1 MRHAPA
7 HARGF
12 TLFEMLAVILLIGV
26 IASLLAVGLGRGLQ
40 SMAERK
46 ALAQMVDGL
55 RAARVRAIVSG
66 QPAQARFDLQHR
78 TLHSP
83 GKPLASWPVQW
94 QVQVQTAEQL
104 GAAFEFYPDGGA
116 SGGNVLVSR
125 EGRHWRIDVAWL
137 TGAVRLR
144 ELP

>member
-1 MRHAPA
+1 MQRAPA

-12 TLFEMLAVILLIGV
+12 TLFEMLAVIVLIGV
-26 IASLLAVGLGRGLQ
+26 TVSLLAAALGKGLQ
-40 SMAERK
+40 GVAERQ

-55 RAARVRAIVSG
+55 RAARVQAIVSG
-66 QPAQARFDLQHR
+66 QPSLARFDLQQR

-83 GKPLASWPVQW
+83 GKPVLNWPVQW
-94 QVQVQTAEQL
+94 QVRVQTAEQL
-104 GAAFEFYPDGGA
+104 GAAFAFYPDGGA
-116 SGGNVLVSR
+116 SGGNVLITR
-125 EGRHWRIDVAWL
+125 DQRQWRIDVAWL